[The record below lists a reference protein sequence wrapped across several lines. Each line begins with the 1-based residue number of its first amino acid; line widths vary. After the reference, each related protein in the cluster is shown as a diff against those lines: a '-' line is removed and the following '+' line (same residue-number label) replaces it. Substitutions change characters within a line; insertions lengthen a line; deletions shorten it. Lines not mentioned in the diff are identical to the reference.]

1 MRRLGMS
8 IAVMTLVSV
17 SAVIGAQ
24 GFKKISEFLTGYEE
38 VPSVSTTGNG
48 TFNAR
53 ISNDE
58 SRIDWELTYSDLEG
72 AVQQAHI
79 HIGNKGVNGGITVF
93 LCTNLGN
100 GPAGTQPCPAPPAT
114 ISGTI
119 VAADVSPNI
128 PATLAARNQGLNTG
142 EIDELI
148 AAIRA
153 GATYV
158 NVHSTTWPGGEIRS
172 QIDGNSGHGGH

>member
-1 MRRLGMS
+1 MRRLVTS
-8 IAVMTLVSV
+8 IAVITLVSA
-17 SAVIGAQ
+17 SAVVLGQ
-24 GFKKISEFLTGYEE
+24 GFKKLSEFLTGYEE
-38 VPSVSTTGNG
+38 VPSVSTTATG

-53 ISNDE
+53 ISKDE
-58 SRIDWELTYSDLEG
+58 SRIDWELSYSDLEG
-72 AVQQAHI
+72 AIQQAHI
-79 HIGNKGVNGGITVF
+79 HFGQKGVNGGISVF

-100 GPAGTQPCPAPPAT
+100 GPAGIQPCPAPPAT

-128 PATLAARNQGLNTG
+128 PATAAARTQGINTG

-148 AAIRA
+148 KAIRA

-158 NVHSTTWPGGEIRS
+158 NVHSTLWPGGEIRS
-172 QIDGNSGHGGH
+172 QIDGNNSHNH

>member
-1 MRRLGMS
+1 MRRLVTS
-8 IAVMTLVSV
+8 IAVIALVSASTV
-17 SAVIGAQ
+17 VLAQ

-38 VPSVSTTGNG
+38 TPSAVSTTGNG

-53 ISNDE
+53 ISNDG
-58 SRIDWELTYSDLEG
+58 SQIDWELSYSDLEG

-79 HIGNKGVNGGITVF
+79 HFGQKAVTGPISVF

-100 GPAGTQPCPAPPAT
+100 GPPDTQPCPAPPAT

-119 VAADVSPNI
+119 KAADVT
-128 PATLAARNQGLNTG
+128 AGAADKGIAAG
-142 EIDELI
+142 ELDELI

-158 NVHSTTWPGGEIRS
+158 NVHSTRWPTGEIRA

>member
-1 MRRLGMS
+1 MRRLIMS
-8 IAVMTLVSV
+8 VAVIALVSATTIV
-17 SAVIGAQ
+17 LAQ
-24 GFKKISEFLTGYEE
+24 GGFKKISEFLTGYEE
-38 VPSVSTTGNG
+38 TPSAVSTTGSG
-48 TFNAR
+48 TFTAR

-58 SRIDWELTYSDLEG
+58 SQIAWELSYADLEG

-79 HIGNKGVNGGITVF
+79 HFGQRGVTGPISVF

-119 VAADVSPNI
+119 TAADVTN
-128 PATLAARNQGLNTG
+128 LANERGISAG
-142 EIDELI
+142 ELDELI

-158 NVHSTTWPGGEIRS
+158 NVHSTRWPGGEIRS
-172 QIDGNSGHGGH
+172 QLDGNQGHSGAGNH

>member
-1 MRRLGMS
+1 MRRLAAS
-8 IAVMTLVSV
+8 IAVVAVL
-17 SAVIGAQ
+17 SASTVVLAQ

-38 VPSVSTTGNG
+38 TPSAVSTTGNG
-48 TFNAR
+48 TFDAR

-58 SRIDWELTYSDLEG
+58 SRIDWELSYSDLEG
-72 AVQQAHI
+72 AVQQSHI
-79 HIGNKGVNGGITVF
+79 HFGQKSVTGPISVF

-119 VAADVSPNI
+119 VAADVTN
-128 PATLAARNQGLNTG
+128 LANERGISAG
-142 EIDELI
+142 ELDELI
-148 AAIRA
+148 KAIRA

-158 NVHSTTWPGGEIRS
+158 NVHTTRWTGGEIRS
-172 QIDGNSGHGGH
+172 QIDGNSSHNH